1 MAEQNN
7 SNLSSHHHQNVAIGY
22 EYENASESRQADEAK
37 TKKKKKVMVQPETLV
52 LRGEEAAQ
60 AYEAERK
67 QIPQDIL
74 VPRDSLVRE
83 VRFHV

>member
-1 MAEQNN
+1 
-7 SNLSSHHHQNVAIGY
+7 
-22 EYENASESRQADEAK
+22 
-37 TKKKKKVMVQPETLV
+37 MVKPETLV

-83 VRFHV
+83 VCFHAPVRIFLVSLAHALALSYAYFIFTISSYAKDYHSNC